1 MHSDRV
7 FLHFLHITTT
17 ACMFLLLYLLGKNLN
32 VSRNP
37 QVTSRDYIP
46 EMLQQGSNQ
55 SVALLDPNPLC
66 TWGVTCQSQVLLETS
81 GFVWIKEK
89 KINRARQR
97 IDASL
102 PLDS

>member
-7 FLHFLHITTT
+7 FLHFVCITTI
-17 ACMFLLLYLLGKNLN
+17 ACVFLLLYLLGKNLN
-32 VSRNP
+32 VNRNP

-66 TWGVTCQSQVLLETS
+66 TLGVTCQSQVVRNKRGT
-81 GFVWIKEK
+81 VRIKE
-89 KINRARQR
+89 KINRAKQT
-97 IDASL
+97 DASL